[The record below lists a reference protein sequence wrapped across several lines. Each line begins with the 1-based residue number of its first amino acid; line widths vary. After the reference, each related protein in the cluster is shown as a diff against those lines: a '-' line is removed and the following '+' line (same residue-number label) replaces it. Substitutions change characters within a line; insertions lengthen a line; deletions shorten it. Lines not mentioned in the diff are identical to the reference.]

1 MHWPPLEEYG
11 LRSRAPFAGGGCAC
25 AVEPPLTRPH
35 NKRTTN
41 KKKRR
46 LLIQAMGFEPMPL
59 ARLAPKASA
68 LTTRPNLQRHAQR
81 RQDTPQ
87 YIAHRRKRPSAHSSQ
102 HTPAKKQNQKKCP
115 RACSSSPWGDS
126 NPQPP
131 DPKSGALSIAPQGQ
145 GPTFAGSK
153 VPLTHRIEAPHTRHS
168 VSYVARPRKKES
180 SHSRKQTATSTKQKT
195 QQKGTTLFDN
205 SGI

>member
-1 MHWPPLEEYG
+1 
-11 LRSRAPFAGGGCAC
+11 
-25 AVEPPLTRPH
+25 
-35 NKRTTN
+35 
-41 KKKRR
+41 
-46 LLIQAMGFEPMPL
+46 MGFEPMPL

-102 HTPAKKQNQKKCP
+102 HTPAKKQNQKKRP

-153 VPLTHRIEAPHTRHS
+153 VPLTHRIEAPHTFCFVH
-168 VSYVARPRKKES
+168 VARPRKKES